1 MAGRCFGMDA
11 EKGRLQQYHRCKFY
25 CNLTTRYRVPGLS
38 RDWDNGPCTHKYL
51 WIHPQVEV
59 LCPHLRL
66 CPRDSCMCEPH
77 CPKPQAKVFP
87 FFLSHP
93 QPRAYSCCLLALLA
107 RCLLFYTVLRPH
119 LGLAGPAKAPSA
131 LRLMQLQTSNSYFV
145 SPTASLEH
153 GGGSPSPSNLA
164 PPLLPE
170 TVTVSI
176 LFLPPSRRPRF
187 GCPPHRQF
195 SSLWPACRAQ
205 QLT

>member
-1 MAGRCFGMDA
+1 MQRKGACSNITDA
-11 EKGRLQQYHRCKFY
+11 NFIAILQRGIGYQV
-25 CNLTTRYRVPGLS
+25 YRETGG
-38 RDWDNGPCTHKYL
+38 NGPCMHKYL
-51 WIHPQVEV
+51 WIHSQVEV
-59 LCPHLRL
+59 LCPRLRL

-87 FFLSHP
+87 FFFHTPNLVLT
-93 QPRAYSCCLLALLA
+93 AAACW
-107 RCLLFYTVLRPH
+107 RCLPGACFSTQYTVLRPH

-164 PPLLPE
+164 PPPLPE

-176 LFLPPSRRPRF
+176 LLLPPSRRPRF
-187 GCPPHRQF
+187 GCPSHCQF
-195 SSLWPACRAQ
+195 SSLWAVCRAQ